1 MSSIPTKTHIGANVP
16 LTLLALFVA
25 VAPNALARHSKKPP
39 DQPVAVIAHL
49 ALTGPPASQMLLQ
62 ERDGKQ
68 YLYAVRNSGKGYTIV
83 EVTNPSQPSL
93 VKRVAWPDGAS
104 AGRFQTVG
112 ATLGIAE
119 GSAANSSAMRPEPPP
134 ESLELVDLSDPANP
148 RTIKSFSG
156 ADAQV
161 AQLRFLEVGVN
172 PDFVERANRHQVL
185 ADLDKVARI
194 DVAPRDD
201 AVDLR
206 RDVAVTQI
214 QFGLREIALGGFE
227 FRLGLLD
234 GRGIGRVPGERGVD
248 VAQFIEL
255 IEHRF
260 RTLVERVHD
269 AELSGALNER
279 RLRLEDGRKGL
290 VKIGRHLAEIAAPVR
305 LRREPERDADL
316 VDFGQALGEVR
327 AGRRQL
333 RLPLVVA
340 PHATYRL
347 GDEFLR
353 PIELKPAPTSARP
366 CSC

>member
-1 MSSIPTKTHIGANVP
+1 MQILHKSKAQKHCRPPRFTEKARLRLRMFSENAGARFALIKECDPSCGSAQRPKVNRQSKREKLEMEDHMSSIPTKTHIGANVP

-156 ADAQV
+156 V
-161 AQLRFLEVGVN
+161 TS
-172 PDFVERANRHQVL
+172 VL
-185 ADLDKVARI
+185 T
-194 DVAPRDD
+194 DD
-201 AVDLR
+201 ARNLIYITNGEGLWILKRQPEKQALR
-206 RDVAVTQI
+206 PCTS
-214 QFGLREIALGGFE
+214 G
-227 FRLGLLD
+227 
-234 GRGIGRVPGERGVD
+234 
-248 VAQFIEL
+248 
-255 IEHRF
+255 
-260 RTLVERVHD
+260 D
-269 AELSGALNER
+269 AE
-279 RLRLEDGRKGL
+279 
-290 VKIGRHLAEIAAPVR
+290 APM
-305 LRREPERDADL
+305 PNC
-316 VDFGQALGEVR
+316 GQ
-327 AGRRQL
+327 
-333 RLPLVVA
+333 
-340 PHATYRL
+340 
-347 GDEFLR
+347 
-353 PIELKPAPTSARP
+353 
-366 CSC
+366 

>member
-156 ADAQV
+156 V
-161 AQLRFLEVGVN
+161 TS
-172 PDFVERANRHQVL
+172 VL
-185 ADLDKVARI
+185 T
-194 DVAPRDD
+194 DD
-201 AVDLR
+201 ARNLIYITNGEGLWILKRQPEKQALR
-206 RDVAVTQI
+206 PCTS
-214 QFGLREIALGGFE
+214 G
-227 FRLGLLD
+227 
-234 GRGIGRVPGERGVD
+234 
-248 VAQFIEL
+248 
-255 IEHRF
+255 
-260 RTLVERVHD
+260 D
-269 AELSGALNER
+269 AE
-279 RLRLEDGRKGL
+279 
-290 VKIGRHLAEIAAPVR
+290 APM
-305 LRREPERDADL
+305 PNC
-316 VDFGQALGEVR
+316 GQ
-327 AGRRQL
+327 
-333 RLPLVVA
+333 
-340 PHATYRL
+340 
-347 GDEFLR
+347 
-353 PIELKPAPTSARP
+353 
-366 CSC
+366 